1 MQGIISEFKIHF
13 SSSGMEVPL
22 WWVPQLSSWEEH
34 AGPPVRG
41 EQDWTY
47 TTSGKGKTIPMWK
60 SEKRHRTEVTGCSCT
75 VNSGDEI
82 QTHVCVVPKALNWAP
97 LFQSSP
103 FPWWV
108 PGSPNLPRL
117 LGKPLVPH
125 LHGSNLLTGD
135 SQQVCNHQR
144 RIYLP
149 GLLSPK
155 IPAQRPERHNKKIWG
170 GDINKIH
177 VHKCRELGLKWV
189 SFPFEFGGQKCPG
202 SLNKEGY
209 EKVFQWGPFRLFFSA
224 FVFGQTLYRMNAFQ
238 SRKVTM
244 KPLHCGSGTE
254 LRLLSQHPTEEF
266 WPSGAD
272 DSD

>member
-1 MQGIISEFKIHF
+1 
-13 SSSGMEVPL
+13 
-22 WWVPQLSSWEEH
+22 
-34 AGPPVRG
+34 
-41 EQDWTY
+41 
-47 TTSGKGKTIPMWK
+47 MWK
-60 SEKRHRTEVTGCSCT
+60 SEKRHRTEVTCCSCA
-75 VNSGDEI
+75 VNSGDKI

-108 PGSPNLPRL
+108 PGSPNLPHL
-117 LGKPLVPH
+117 LGKPLFPH

-144 RIYLP
+144 RIYLS
-149 GLLSPK
+149 GLLFPK
-155 IPAQRPERHNKKIWG
+155 IPAQRLERYNKKIWG

-209 EKVFQWGPFRLFFSA
+209 EKSFSVRDIQAFLLCFRFWADTLQNERIPKQKSDHETITLWIGDRAQTSFSTPHRKILTLGCGWFRLTS
-224 FVFGQTLYRMNAFQ
+224 
-238 SRKVTM
+238 
-244 KPLHCGSGTE
+244 
-254 LRLLSQHPTEEF
+254 
-266 WPSGAD
+266 W
-272 DSD
+272 